1 VRYEEH
7 GLAPGAGSEPDLL
20 AGRLSDLARSL
31 EQEREVQPTL
41 DAIVVAAVDTI
52 PGAAHASISA
62 VRRRREVVTLAS
74 TGQVARAVD
83 QAQYEAGQGPCLDAL
98 YERLT
103 VRLPDLAVEHR
114 WPRFTR
120 RAAGLS
126 IASMLA
132 VQLFVRGDDLG
143 ALNLFGAGPNAFDE
157 ESEHVALLFAAHAAV
172 ALAGAQAQEQLRE
185 AMGTRAVIG
194 QAQGILMER
203 LCIDDD
209 RAFALLV
216 RASQESNR
224 KLRDIA
230 ADVVQGR
237 RPPPR

>member
-1 VRYEEH
+1 V
-7 GLAPGAGSEPDLL
+7 
-20 AGRLSDLARSL
+20 
-31 EQEREVQPTL
+31 
-41 DAIVVAAVDTI
+41 
-52 PGAAHASISA
+52 
-62 VRRRREVVTLAS
+62 
-74 TGQVARAVD
+74 
-83 QAQYEAGQGPCLDAL
+83 
-98 YERLT
+98 
-103 VRLPDLAVEHR
+103 PDLAAEHR

-120 RAAGLS
+120 RAAGLA

-203 LCIDDD
+203 FCIDDN

-216 RASQESNR
+216 RASQEGNR

-237 RPPPR
+237 RLPPR